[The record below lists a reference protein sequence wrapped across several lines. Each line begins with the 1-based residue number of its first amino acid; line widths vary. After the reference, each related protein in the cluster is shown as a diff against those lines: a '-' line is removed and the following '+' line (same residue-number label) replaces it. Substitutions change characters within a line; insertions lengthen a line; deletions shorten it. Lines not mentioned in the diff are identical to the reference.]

1 MTVKQLIKKLMK
13 LDPDAQV
20 CIESYRCQSA
30 NEVKQFQTNQGALVY
45 IADSTEYIEN
55 EMSAIKEGSDKET
68 NALDLFL
75 EEEIP
80 FRMKEYIGVSDDDIE
95 KIKDVILDGLCISG
109 SHTVDVIDYEKLDN
123 FITDKLSEHGIEY
136 GG

>member
-55 EMSAIKEGSDKET
+55 EISAIKEGSDKET

-80 FRMKEYIGVSDDDIE
+80 FRLKEYMNVSDEDIE
-95 KIKDVILDGLCISG
+95 KVKDDILDGLCASG
-109 SHTVDVIDYEKLDN
+109 SQIIDVIDYEALDN
-123 FITDKLSEHGIEY
+123 FITNKLSEHDIEY